1 MRGPRFD
8 RIVPLLTLVLVGLG
22 VVFLLELN
30 TDLLI
35 VNLGEELPSFSVAWL
50 LLAGLSLV
58 TGVGV
63 ELIARTYDRL
73 YRSGWTTELAL
84 GRRRVELALPLWNLP
99 ILTPLAIFAFFR
111 LFKGALATNAYLI
124 VLLATGALL
133 TIVLV
138 AQHYLISGS
147 EEQRRAAR
155 TALTVAAFALAFA
168 IFSAV
173 TFNRYRTLYA
183 IALIFPSTL
192 LLAADM
198 LRGRLRS
205 LWLIAA
211 VIAIVMIESYWAL
224 SYWPTSFLLV
234 SVTLLVIFYVLLG
247 LVQTAAT
254 GVETGTATLARRGLI
269 EYGAVGTIAIVALV
283 VAMTY
288 LRSQH
293 IDLRIP

>member
-35 VNLGEELPSFSVAWL
+35 VNLGEGLPSFSVAWL

-63 ELIARTYDRL
+63 ELIARTHDRL
-73 YRSGWTTELAL
+73 ARSGWTTVLPW
-84 GRRRVELALPLWNLP
+84 GQRRVELALPLWNLP

-133 TIVLV
+133 TSVLV
-138 AQHYLISGS
+138 AQHYLISGT

-155 TALTVAAFALAFA
+155 TALSVVAYALAFA

-183 IALIFPSTL
+183 ITLIFPSTL
-192 LLAADM
+192 LLAADL

-254 GVETGTATLARRGLI
+254 EAGETTLTRRGVV
-269 EYGAVGTIAIVALV
+269 EYGAVGTIAIVALI

-293 IDLRIP
+293 IDLRLP